1 MTDKELC
8 LELRTLD
15 VDEAAHVVCLAAA
28 GRIERLLD
36 LLVEAQAVAWNLD
49 AELQARQ
56 KARLSQ
62 TPEALHDV
70 LHKMQE
76 EER

>member
-28 GRIERLLD
+28 ARLERLLD
-36 LLVEAQAVAWNLD
+36 LLTDLQARAWNLD
-49 AELQARQ
+49 AEVQAQHQRALRE
-56 KARLSQ
+56 KSQ
-62 TPEALHDV
+62 GET
-70 LHKMQE
+70 
-76 EER
+76 R